1 MTSLQT
7 IGTTPGHGGA
17 GNTHS
22 ARTNFYEVNKVM
34 EMARSHLPNNAWL
47 KQKLKVNVN
56 INDSCN
62 AWWMNTINFYRRG
75 NGCGNT
81 GELVGVI
88 VHEW

>member
-7 IGTTPGHGGA
+7 TGTTPGYGGS